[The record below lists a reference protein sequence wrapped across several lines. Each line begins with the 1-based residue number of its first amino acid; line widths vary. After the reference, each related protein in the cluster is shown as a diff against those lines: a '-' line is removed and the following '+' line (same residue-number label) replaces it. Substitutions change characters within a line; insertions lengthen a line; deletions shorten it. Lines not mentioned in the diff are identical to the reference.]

1 MGKKD
6 APNFTLLRS
15 TDSGSN
21 WSVPAGLPGGGEDLV
36 AIATVNSFVIA
47 VGKKGTILVSEDQ
60 GATWVAQISGT
71 GNDLKAAA
79 AINPVIAVGNGGTV
93 LVSNDQATAG
103 AAAAG
108 AAAAGGV
115 GGPIQGFFPEFPEKE
130 EVKNVPFGAEW
141 LALLLILLIGLRRVH

>member
-108 AAAAGGV
+108 GG

-130 EVKNVPFGAEW
+130 EDEVKDVPFGAEW